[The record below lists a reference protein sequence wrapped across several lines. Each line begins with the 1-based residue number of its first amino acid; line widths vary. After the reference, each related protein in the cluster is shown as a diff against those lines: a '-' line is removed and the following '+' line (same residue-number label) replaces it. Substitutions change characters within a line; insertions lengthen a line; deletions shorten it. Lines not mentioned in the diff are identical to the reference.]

1 MGGGTWIYLGHFD
14 FAKGENAHVE
24 LSNLSR
30 KNGKTVTADAVK
42 IGGGYGNIARRVDN
56 SHIDEN
62 PGNSSINYSYATSG
76 YPRFT
81 EAARYW
87 LQSAA
92 SDVYKRQGRDSP
104 KKSIPPVKGKT
115 TIPTITNAGENGSII
130 WQEVRTYCP
139 TVQD

>member
-30 KNGKTVTADAVK
+30 KME
-42 IGGGYGNIARRVDN
+42 N
-56 SHIDEN
+56 SHGRCGEN
-62 PGNSSINYSYATSG
+62 RRRIWQYRPTSRQFAHRRESGKFIYKLFLYDKRLSPFHRSRPLLATMGGIPRKVYSPS
-76 YPRFT
+76 
-81 EAARYW
+81 
-87 LQSAA
+87 Q
-92 SDVYKRQGRDSP
+92 
-104 KKSIPPVKGKT
+104 GKT